1 MHCKSLL
8 VLVFTNLWKLI
19 PAGASEVKFEDER
32 IEWETQIV
40 AALRE
45 DKDVFIISGMFYT
58 SAYYKPF
65 FYYFVHRDL
74 TDVNTLTL
82 HWHYYGV
89 QVELLDWIGNHCFG
103 IR

>member
-8 VLVFTNLWKLI
+8 VVVFTNLWKLI

-58 SAYYKPF
+58 SAYYKPKLIF
-65 FYYFVHRDL
+65 IVSFP
-74 TDVNTLTL
+74 
-82 HWHYYGV
+82 
-89 QVELLDWIGNHCFG
+89 LLL
-103 IR
+103 RPP